1 MMNILYNKNDTKE
14 AVMNRS
20 TIFSFAAII
29 AVIMLFAGCAGTK
42 KDSVKV
48 KEESAA
54 VIVDQIP
61 KTMAVLPF
69 ENNSVTD
76 PDRYAPLSKGLSAML
91 ITDLKNSSASLQ
103 LIERDKIQA
112 LLKEIALGQSGSVD
126 QSTAVRAGKI
136 LGAQSIVFGSFMVL
150 GNQVRMDARI
160 IKVETS
166 EVVMAESITGDSGV
180 LMNLAMELAGK
191 IARSMK
197 VAFKPPQM
205 KSEGDINAALYFS
218 KGLDALDRGDKKE
231 ARRLFSKCIELD
243 PAYKMQVDNVKGL
256 N

>member
-1 MMNILYNKNDTKE
+1 MKE
-14 AVMNRS
+14 ALMNRLS
-20 TIFSFAAII
+20 MFAVII
-29 AVIMLFAGCAGTK
+29 ILAVIMLFAGCAGVKGVK
-42 KDSVKV
+42 KEDIKV
-48 KEESAA
+48 KEEPVA
-54 VIVDQIP
+54 IVDQIP

-91 ITDLKNSSASLQ
+91 ITDLKNSSTSLQ

-166 EVVMAESITGDSGV
+166 EVVMAESIVGDSGGI
-180 LMNLAMELAGK
+180 MNLAMELAGK

-197 VAFKPPQM
+197 VAFKPPQV

-243 PAYKMQVDNVKGL
+243 PAYKAQVDNVKGL
-256 N
+256 D

>member
-1 MMNILYNKNDTKE
+1 MNILPDKFNTKE
-14 AVMNRS
+14 SLMNRFS
-20 TIFSFAAII
+20 MLALTIVL
-29 AVIMLFAGCAGTK
+29 AVIILFAGCAGVPK
-42 KDSVKV
+42 EDIKV
-48 KEESAA
+48 KDVSGA
-54 VIVDQIP
+54 VVDQAP

-76 PDRYAPLSKGLSAML
+76 PEKFAPLSKGLSAML
-91 ITDLKNSSASLQ
+91 ITDLKNSSTSLQ

-112 LLKEIALGQSGSVD
+112 LLKEIALSQSGSVD

-166 EVVMAESITGDSGV
+166 EVVMAESIAGDSGGI
-180 LMNLAMELAGK
+180 MNLAMDLAGK

-197 VAFKPPQM
+197 VAFKPPHV
-205 KSEGDINAALYFS
+205 KSVGDINAALYFS

-231 ARRLFSKCIELD
+231 AKKLFSKSIELD
-243 PAYKMQVDNVKGL
+243 PAYKAQVDNVKGL
-256 N
+256 E

>member
-1 MMNILYNKNDTKE
+1 
-14 AVMNRS
+14 
-20 TIFSFAAII
+20 
-29 AVIMLFAGCAGTK
+29 MLFAGCAGVK
-42 KDSVKV
+42 KEDVKV
-48 KEESAA
+48 KEEPAA
-54 VIVDQIP
+54 VVVDQAP
-61 KTMAVLPF
+61 KTIAVLPF

-103 LIERDKIQA
+103 LIEREKIQA

-126 QSTAVRAGKI
+126 QSTAVKAGKI

-166 EVVMAESITGDSGV
+166 EVIMAESIAGESGG

-197 VAFKPPQM
+197 VAFKPPQV
-205 KSEGDINAALYFS
+205 KSEGDINAALFFS
-218 KGLDALDRGDKKE
+218 KGLEALDKGDKKE
-231 ARRLFSKCIELD
+231 ARRLFSKSIELD
-243 PAYKMQVDNVKGL
+243 PAYKTQVDNVKGL

>member
-1 MMNILYNKNDTKE
+1 MNTREALMNQLRMFTLIIVL
-14 AVMNRS
+14 AVM
-20 TIFSFAAII
+20 
-29 AVIMLFAGCAGTK
+29 MLFAGCAGV
-42 KDSVKV
+42 S
-48 KEESAA
+48 KEDIKIQEGPVTIA
-54 VIVDQIP
+54 DQAP

-76 PDRYAPLSKGLSAML
+76 PDRYAPLNKGLSAML
-91 ITDLKNSSASLQ
+91 ITDLKNSSTSLQ

-166 EVVMAESITGDSGV
+166 EVIMAESVVGDSGG

-197 VAFKPPQM
+197 VAFKPPQV

-231 ARRLFSKCIELD
+231 ARRLFSICIELD
-243 PAYKMQVDNVKGL
+243 PAYKTQIYNVKGL

>member
-1 MMNILYNKNDTKE
+1 MKE
-14 AVMNRS
+14 ALMNRLS
-20 TIFSFAAII
+20 MFAVII
-29 AVIMLFAGCAGTK
+29 ILAVIMLFAGCAGVKGVK
-42 KDSVKV
+42 KEDIKV
-48 KEESAA
+48 KEEPVA
-54 VIVDQIP
+54 IVDQIP

-91 ITDLKNSSASLQ
+91 ITDLKNSSTSLQ

-166 EVVMAESITGDSGV
+166 EVVMAESIVGDSGGI
-180 LMNLAMELAGK
+180 MNLAMELAGK

-197 VAFKPPQM
+197 VAFKPPRV

-243 PAYKMQVDNVKGL
+243 PAYKAQVDNVKGL
-256 N
+256 D

>member
-1 MMNILYNKNDTKE
+1 
-14 AVMNRS
+14 MNRLS
-20 TIFSFAAII
+20 MFALII
-29 AVIMLFAGCAGTK
+29 ILAVIMLFAGCAGVK
-42 KDSVKV
+42 KEDIKV
-48 KEESAA
+48 KAETVL
-54 VIVDQIP
+54 VIVDQVP

-91 ITDLKNSSASLQ
+91 ITDLKNSSTSLQ

-112 LLKEIALGQSGSVD
+112 LLKEIALSQSGSVD

-150 GNQVRMDARI
+150 GNQVRMDVRI

-166 EVVMAESITGDSGV
+166 EVVMAESIVGDSGG

-197 VAFKPPQM
+197 VVFKPPQV

-243 PAYKMQVDNVKGL
+243 PAYKTQVDNVKGL

>member
-1 MMNILYNKNDTKE
+1 
-14 AVMNRS
+14 MNR
-20 TIFSFAAII
+20 FSMLALMIVL
-29 AVIMLFAGCAGTK
+29 AVIMLFAGCAEVQK
-42 KDSVKV
+42 EDIKV
-48 KEESAA
+48 KDAPGA
-54 VIVDQIP
+54 VVTDQAP
-61 KTMAVLPF
+61 KTMAILPF

-76 PDRYAPLSKGLSAML
+76 PEKFAPLSKGLSAML
-91 ITDLKNSSASLQ
+91 ITDLKNSSTSLQ

-112 LLKEIALGQSGSVD
+112 LLKEIALSQSGSVD

-166 EVVMAESITGDSGV
+166 EVVMAESIAGDSGGM
-180 LMNLAMELAGK
+180 MNLAMELAGK

-197 VAFKPPQM
+197 VAFKPPHI

-231 ARRLFSKCIELD
+231 AKKMFSKSIELD
-243 PAYKMQVDNVKGL
+243 PAYKAQVDNVKGL
-256 N
+256 E

>member
-1 MMNILYNKNDTKE
+1 ML
-14 AVMNRS
+14 
-20 TIFSFAAII
+20 AII
-29 AVIMLFAGCAGTK
+29 TILFVIILFVGCAGVK
-42 KDSVKV
+42 KEDIKV
-48 KEESAA
+48 KDELAA
-54 VIVDQIP
+54 VVNQVP

-76 PDRYAPLSKGLSAML
+76 PDRHAPLSKGLSAML
-91 ITDLKNSSASLQ
+91 ITDLKNSSTSLQ

-112 LLKEIALGQSGSVD
+112 LLKEIALSQSGSVD

-150 GNQVRMDARI
+150 GNQVRMDVRI

-166 EVVMAESITGDSGV
+166 EVVMAESIAGDSGGII
-180 LMNLAMELAGK
+180 NLAMELAGK

-197 VAFKPPQM
+197 VTFNPPSV

-218 KGLDALDRGDKKE
+218 KGLDALDRGDKKD

-243 PAYKMQVDNVKGL
+243 SAYKTQVDNVKGL

>member
-1 MMNILYNKNDTKE
+1 MKE
-14 AVMNRS
+14 ALMNRLCVF
-20 TIFSFAAII
+20 TLITVL
-29 AVIMLFAGCAGTK
+29 AVIMLFAGCAGVK
-42 KDSVKV
+42 KEDVKV
-48 KEESAA
+48 KEEPAA
-54 VIVDQIP
+54 VVVDQIP

-91 ITDLKNSSASLQ
+91 ITDLKNSSTSLQ

-112 LLKEIALGQSGSVD
+112 LLKEIALSQSGSVD

-166 EVVMAESITGDSGV
+166 EVVMAESIVGDSGG

-197 VAFKPPQM
+197 VAFKPPQI
-205 KSEGDINAALYFS
+205 KSEGDINAALNFS
-218 KGLDALDRGDKKE
+218 KGLEALDRGDKKE

-243 PAYKMQVDNVKGL
+243 PAYKTQVDNVKGL

>member
-1 MMNILYNKNDTKE
+1 
-14 AVMNRS
+14 MNRLR
-20 TIFSFAAII
+20 AIVFMLI
-29 AVIMLFAGCAGTK
+29 LSVITPVAIYAGIPMKEIRGSDEPGT
-42 KDSVKV
+42 VV
-48 KEESAA
+48 N
-54 VIVDQIP
+54 QTP

-76 PDRYAPLSKGLSAML
+76 PDRYDPLSKGLSAML
-91 ITDLKNSSASLQ
+91 ITDLKNSSTSLQ

-112 LLKEIALGQSGSVD
+112 LLKEIAMSQSGIVD
-126 QSTAVRAGKI
+126 QSTAVKAGKI

-166 EVVMAESITGDSGV
+166 EVVMAESIVGDSSG
-180 LMNLAMELAGK
+180 LLNLAMDLAGK
-191 IARSMK
+191 IAKSMK
-197 VAFKPPQM
+197 VAFKPPRV

-231 ARRLFSKCIELD
+231 AKKMFSKSIELD
-243 PAYKMQVDNVKGL
+243 SAYKAQVDNVKGL
-256 N
+256 D

>member
-1 MMNILYNKNDTKE
+1 
-14 AVMNRS
+14 MNR
-20 TIFSFAAII
+20 FSMFAVIVI
-29 AVIMLFAGCAGTK
+29 LAVIMLLAGCAGEKGVK
-42 KDSVKV
+42 KEDIKV
-48 KEESAA
+48 KEEPVA
-54 VIVDQIP
+54 IIDQVP

-91 ITDLKNSSASLQ
+91 ITDLKNSSTSLQ

-112 LLKEIALGQSGSVD
+112 LLKEIALSQSGSVD

-150 GNQVRMDARI
+150 GNQVRMDVRI

-166 EVVMAESITGDSGV
+166 EVVMAESIVGDSGG

-197 VAFKPPQM
+197 VAFKPPQV

-243 PAYKMQVDNVKGL
+243 PAYKTQVDNVKGL

>member
-1 MMNILYNKNDTKE
+1 MFALIIIL
-14 AVMNRS
+14 
-20 TIFSFAAII
+20 
-29 AVIMLFAGCAGTK
+29 AVIMFFAGCAGEKGVK
-42 KDSVKV
+42 KEDIKV
-48 KEESAA
+48 KEEPAA
-54 VIVDQIP
+54 VLDQVP

-91 ITDLKNSSASLQ
+91 ITDLKNSSTSLQ

-126 QSTAVRAGKI
+126 QSTAVKAGKI

-166 EVVMAESITGDSGV
+166 EVVMAESVAGDSGG

-197 VAFKPPQM
+197 VAFKPPQV
-205 KSEGDINAALYFS
+205 KGEGDINAALYFS

-231 ARRLFSKCIELD
+231 ARRLFSKCVELD
-243 PAYKMQVDNVKGL
+243 PAYKTQVDNVKGL